1 MGFFS
6 FYISGKGI
14 FIGKVLFSDMGKDQ
28 MIFKLWKVVIEVS
41 IGLKWVNLRVLYI
54 ESEIGNDKEEIIN
67 QFMLDYLIEL
77 ICLGLN
83 EINLEYVSVCVN
95 NSVNVLLIMFNVNES
110 FLYDNSIFGL
120 DFEGEYCYWIFVLI
134 LFFLLIVFGNVFVVM
149 SVY

>member
-6 FYISGKGI
+6 LYISGKGI

-83 EINLEYVSVCVN
+83 EINLEYVNVCVN